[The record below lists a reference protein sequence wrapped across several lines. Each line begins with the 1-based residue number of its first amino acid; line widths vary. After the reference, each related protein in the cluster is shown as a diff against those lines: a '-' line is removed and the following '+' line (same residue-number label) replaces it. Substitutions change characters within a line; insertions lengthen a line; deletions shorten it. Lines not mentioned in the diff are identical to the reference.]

1 MVKYKAMRVRICV
14 FRAGLILT
22 AFMMAVVIS
31 SDALSMS
38 KKQEEPAYAPGEVLV
53 SFNDGV
59 SQERIEQIVSSER
72 TSIRKVIGDG
82 SVHLIVLPE
91 GVEVADAMD
100 RFSAYPEV
108 KYAEPNYKA
117 QRLEK

>member
-1 MVKYKAMRVRICV
+1 MRVRNKIYSIGTV
-14 FRAGLILT
+14 LI
-22 AFMMAVVIS
+22 AFTVV
-31 SDALSMS
+31 ALFLPDGWTMS
-38 KKQEEPAYAPGEVLV
+38 KKQEEPAYAPGEILV

-59 SQERIEQIVSSER
+59 SQERVEQIVSSER
-72 TSIRKVIGDG
+72 TSIRKVIGGG